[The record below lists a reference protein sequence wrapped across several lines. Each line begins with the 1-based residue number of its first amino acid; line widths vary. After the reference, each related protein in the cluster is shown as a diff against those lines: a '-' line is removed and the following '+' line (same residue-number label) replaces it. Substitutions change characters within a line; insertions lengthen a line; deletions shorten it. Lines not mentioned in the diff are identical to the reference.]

1 MFFHTLAEFV
11 ATILIMLIASG
22 SVIGVMFLS
31 RHFKLRDKELE
42 EQLDS
47 RDAEAHLG
55 AVEARLLTVETRLGA
70 MEGVIGALVTG
81 LAQPPAPQPLDA
93 PARTSPT
100 AGVAENALPLGP
112 ANRGRS

>member
-22 SVIGVMFLS
+22 
-31 RHFKLRDKELE
+31 
-42 EQLDS
+42 
-47 RDAEAHLG
+47 
-55 AVEARLLTVETRLGA
+55 
-70 MEGVIGALVTG
+70 

-100 AGVAENALPLGP
+100 AAQ
-112 ANRGRS
+112 